1 MEIAL
6 RQPEDADELAQLI
19 RQAANAKQ
27 RDRLR
32 AIQLALAG
40 KATLEVAAMLGRSR
54 SFVQRWCYAYR
65 DHGLTAVAPK
75 RQSGRPTKLAP
86 QQHAA
91 FKRRVLDGPRE
102 SDGVCTLRGR
112 DFQRILEQEF
122 GVEYQLSGVYD
133 LLHRLNLSVLVPRPQ
148 HRKSDPQAMK
158 QWVED
163 APFLSRKQ
171 GKNTPTKKS
180 RSGFKTKQGSAS
192 KAR

>member
-6 RQPEDADELAQLI
+6 RQPQDADELTQRI

-32 AIQLALAG
+32 AIQLAIAG
-40 KATLEVAAMLGRSR
+40 KPTLEVAAMLGRSR
-54 SFVQRWCYAYR
+54 SFVQCWCYTYR
-65 DHGLTAVAPK
+65 DHGLAAVAPK
-75 RQSGRPTKLAP
+75 RQPGRPTKLAP

-91 FKRRVLDGPRE
+91 FKQRVLDGPRE

-112 DFQRILEQEF
+112 DFQRILEEEF
-122 GVEYQLSGVYD
+122 GADYQLSGVYD

-148 HRKSDPQAMK
+148 HRKSDPRAQQ
-158 QWVED
+158 QWVD
-163 APFLSRKQ
+163 RAPFLSRKQ
-171 GKNTPTKKS
+171 GENTPANTS
-180 RSGFKTKQGSAS
+180 RFGFKTKQGSVS